1 MTKIKFC
8 GMTRPEDAELAEQLR
23 ANFVGVIL
31 TTSPRKVTAE
41 QALRV
46 FDAAPSLRHVGV
58 VGASGKASTI
68 GRTARTLELDVI
80 QLHGTFTPDEM
91 SRLRDEFD
99 GEIWAVAPV
108 EDASGV
114 IGEDWHSLTDAAD
127 GLLLD
132 TSVKGRTGGTG
143 VPFNWS
149 SAKDQVHKISREI
162 PVILAGGLDPQ
173 NVAEAIKTLKPAVVD
188 VSSGVEASAGVK
200 DPDLMLAFAN
210 AVRSASIV

>member
-8 GMTRPEDAELAEQLR
+8 GMTRPQDAELAEQLR

-31 TTSPRKVTAE
+31 TTSPRKVSAD

-58 VGASGKASTI
+58 VGAGGKVSTI
-68 GRTARTLELDVI
+68 GRTARNLELDVV
-80 QLHGTFTPDEM
+80 QLHGAFTPDEM

-114 IGEDWHSLTDAAD
+114 IGQEWRALSDTADA
-127 GLLLD
+127 LLLD
-132 TSVKGRTGGTG
+132 TSVKGRSGGTG
-143 VPFNWS
+143 VPFHWS
-149 SAKDQVHKISREI
+149 SAREQVHTISREI
-162 PVILAGGLDPQ
+162 PVILAGGLNPQ
-173 NVAEAIKTLKPAVVD
+173 NVAEAITTLKPAVVD

-200 DPDLMLAFAN
+200 DPELMQAFAN